1 MILQNIKRIAE
12 KATGRRRPED
22 PQALL
27 RECKAQT
34 YPFNDD
40 GVIPNHPRWPLII
53 YKRAVRLPECLD
65 PAAVFEELF
74 ESRGW
79 GSSWRDGI
87 YDYAHYHSRTHE
99 VLGIAR
105 GSGRVRFG
113 GKKGRALTLKAGD
126 VAILPAGTGH
136 QRLNAS
142 EDFLVVGA
150 SGVGRLRR
158 VHVAGGSQDSAS
170 RDSES
175 HAPAQGPR
183 LRQRRSSDGHLASIE
198 SSAILK

>member
-1 MILQNIKRIAE
+1 MLKHCFANAS
-12 KATGRRRPED
+12 RRPTH
-22 PQALL
+22 L
-27 RECKAQT
+27 RMTAS
-34 YPFNDD
+34 
-40 GVIPNHPRWPLII
+40 RWPLIV

-113 GKKGRALTLKAGD
+113 GKKDALSL
-126 VAILPAGTGH
+126 
-136 QRLNAS
+136 
-142 EDFLVVGA
+142 
-150 SGVGRLRR
+150 
-158 VHVAGGSQDSAS
+158 
-170 RDSES
+170 
-175 HAPAQGPR
+175 
-183 LRQRRSSDGHLASIE
+183 
-198 SSAILK
+198 